1 MDVSSETL
9 MSTNIRTTI
18 QCLFLDR
25 TDQAGLAISAQKQIG
40 CNSLKGFIRFEQ
52 LTRLLNLN
60 LPQAP
65 ELTTSWPENSPI
77 LALQPTM
84 WGWSV
89 GSASKLE
96 KVATG

>member
-9 MSTNIRTTI
+9 MSTDIRTTI
-18 QCLFLDR
+18 QCLLLDR
-25 TDQAGLAISAQKQIG
+25 TDQTKLAISAQKQIG

-84 WGWSV
+84 CGWSV
-89 GSASKLE
+89 LHQNWKRLLRGD
-96 KVATG
+96 